1 MKQELDGWS
10 EKQPNKPIM
19 FTEYGADTLAGLHSV
34 NDELFTEEYQVRYYE
49 ANHEVI
55 DQYPQ
60 FIGEQTWNFAD
71 FETSS
76 GIIRVQGNKKGIFTR
91 ERRPKAVAHYL
102 RKDGVIY
109 LTLVI
114 KDRDSLSEKHC
125 EIDNIPVK
133 QYTYQFQLELSKSD
147 NYVKTITKYFK
158 SL

>member
-1 MKQELDGWS
+1 MIETTAISEAAKKALKQELDGWS

-102 RKDGVIY
+102 RK
-109 LTLVI
+109 
-114 KDRDSLSEKHC
+114 RWC
-125 EIDNIPVK
+125 NIPDFGYK
-133 QYTYQFQLELSKSD
+133 G
-147 NYVKTITKYFK
+147 
-158 SL
+158 